1 MKPTRSVAASK
12 PLKRPSRVG
21 KSKVTITA
29 GAVLLSAALAMVFLQ
44 GSTPAPINM
53 AKQVPIEALASFPKD
68 LPISKVL
75 TWNCELEEHK
85 PELIF
90 LTCADG
96 GLYVEKIKWSTWSK
110 EGATGIGIFSENLC
124 EPSCAEGQ
132 RVVAPVYLR
141 LSNLTEHNGKYYLR
155 TLDIST
161 ADGKDFPWGRANG
174 LEWDVMEFAELLKN

>member
-1 MKPTRSVAASK
+1 MVSK
-12 PLKRPSRVG
+12 SRVA
-21 KSKVTITA
+21 ITA
-29 GAVLLSAALAMVFLQ
+29 GAVFLSTALAVVFLN
-44 GSTPAPINM
+44 GSTPEPAIDSDQGPIQS
-53 AKQVPIEALASFPKD
+53 AVSTPAD
-68 LPISKVL
+68 LPASKVL
-75 TWNCELEEHK
+75 TWNCELEDHK

-132 RVVAPVYLR
+132 RVEAEVNLR
-141 LSNLTEHNGKYYLR
+141 LTNLTEQNGKYYLR

-161 ADGKDFPWGRANG
+161 ADGKDFPWGKAG
-174 LEWDVMEFAELLKN
+174 SLQWDVMEFAEMMKSNE